1 MDKQSGNRINY
12 EFFEKPTKI
21 PKILLAE
28 SAINSRSKRTI
39 LTQECLRRFR
49 NTKIELDESVRNEH
63 LNKLGL
69 SCAKL
74 RLNWASLTISIFSK
88 YLSQIQ
94 LSFKFLIKINIVLT
108 FEIYE
113 AKLPDFQPLKVIFH
127 SGCLPWRSTSIF
139 SKFRFKKRSYLI
151 RH

>member
-12 EFFEKPTKI
+12 DFFEKPTKN

-28 SAINSRSKRTI
+28 YAINSSSKRTI
-39 LTQECLRRFR
+39 LTHKCLRRFR

-74 RLNWASLTISIFSK
+74 RLNWASLPISIFA
-88 YLSQIQ
+88 
-94 LSFKFLIKINIVLT
+94 NI
-108 FEIYE
+108 
-113 AKLPDFQPLKVIFH
+113 
-127 SGCLPWRSTSIF
+127 
-139 SKFRFKKRSYLI
+139 
-151 RH
+151 